1 MTKRIIALCGQK
13 GTGKDFVAGSIAR
26 QLNEQLTSKR
36 IEFADPI
43 KDIVCSA
50 FRLRTHQDYGNFIRS
65 LVTLEDGT
73 KILGKDIVKSLQLRI
88 RESFSRQF
96 AEKIEDEIMAYKG
109 YHPESFDNVVFII
122 PDLRFKEELKWLKK
136 NNAVIV
142 KVVRDSSTYDPS
154 ISEPDIDDYFC
165 DYVVDNNGTE
175 KETEMQIAI
184 MLEQLQL
191 K

>member
-13 GTGKDFVAGSIAR
+13 GTGKDFVANSIAR
-26 QLNEQLTSKR
+26 QINQQYITKR
-36 IEFADPI
+36 IEFADSI
-43 KDIVCSA
+43 KDIVCNA
-50 FRLRTHQDYGNFIRS
+50 FRLRTYQDYNSFVRS

-73 KILGKDIVKSLQLRI
+73 KILGKDIVRALQLRI
-88 RESFSRQF
+88 RETFGRQF
-96 AEKIEDEIMAYKG
+96 AEKIEDEIMAFKG
-109 YHPESFDNVVFII
+109 YHPEDFENVVFIV

-142 KVVRDSSTYDPS
+142 KVKRDCSTYDPT
-154 ISEPDIDDYFC
+154 IGEPEIDDYFC
-165 DYVVDNNGTE
+165 DYIVDNNGSE
-175 KETEMQIAI
+175 KETEMQVEI

>member
-13 GTGKDFVAGSIAR
+13 GTGKDFVANAIASKVNSR
-26 QLNEQLTSKR
+26 YPVKR
-36 IEFADPI
+36 IEFADSI
-43 KDIVCSA
+43 KGIISSA
-50 FRLRTHQDYGNFIRS
+50 FRLRTNQDYQSFIRS

-73 KILGKDIVKSLQLRI
+73 KILGKDIVKAIQLRI
-88 RESFSRQF
+88 RETFGRQF
-96 AEKIEDEIMAYKG
+96 AEKVEDEIMAYKG
-109 YHPESFDNVVFII
+109 YHPEDFDNVVFVI

-142 KVVRDSSTYDPS
+142 KVVRDSSTYDPT

-165 DYVVDNNGTE
+165 DYIVDNNGSE
-175 KETEMQIAI
+175 KETEQQVQL

-191 K
+191 V